1 MCRTSRSIPTGFC
14 WLLTTFTAFSGFDY
28 RALIHWCTELLRSLF
43 SAIRFMVE
51 RLRKQNSNV
60 KFHWESLLCHHKNRF
75 GFRLR
80 FHVRNP
86 NGIVVKPKLS
96 LFLVFLI
103 NFCTFRSGAFR
114 YSDYSRWSP
123 RLEPLGG
130 NLSQFRNSKSEEV
143 KGCIPEA
150 NRSALRGPIGAIN
163 QFGLPQCFTAV
174 RCVRTLSCS
183 SALTSCQKTKA
194 LSKYFQKN
202 T

>member
-1 MCRTSRSIPTGFC
+1 MH
-14 WLLTTFTAFSGFDY
+14 
-28 RALIHWCTELLRSLF
+28 RALEKPFQCHQIYGGETS
-43 SAIRFMVE
+43 
-51 RLRKQNSNV
+51 QP
-60 KFHWESLLCHHKNRF
+60 KFKREVPLGICSLLCHHKNRF

-114 YSDYSRWSP
+114 YSDYSRWSSP

-130 NLSQFRNSKSEEV
+130 NLSPFRNSKSEEV

-194 LSKYFQKN
+194 LSKYFQKKN